1 MTVHDTGQ
9 DDTQPSQDP
18 DSSLPPRNPE
28 STPPLPE
35 PVPVPDH
42 DAPPEPAIDPP
53 PGSNATGSDLTS
65 PLAEIGDQTASDPGD
80 ESDELVDGTSLET
93 ETEPGGELVEF
104 ESPTANTPTAK
115 TPIVGELMAADT
127 APNDRTRPPA
137 NVTPERFQSG
147 ATKKSMSVFSGGG
160 FHPKMVRWKRMLAEI
175 NALEQGLQQET
186 DNELRKRS
194 LALRYRAM
202 AGEKP
207 GKLLPEGYALVRE
220 AGRRTLG
227 MRHYDVQMIGG
238 ISLFESHIA
247 EMQTG
252 EGKTLTATLPLY
264 LQSLVGKGAHLA
276 TVNDYLAKRDA
287 EWMTPV
293 YNLLGVSVGIIQ
305 TSDDQGARRK
315 SYGSAVTY
323 GTAKEF
329 GFDFLRD
336 RLLLR
341 AQNRIQTEMLGD
353 GGGFS
358 DSGDKPVMR
367 GMHFCLVDEADSI
380 LIDEARTPLIIGSL
394 EDTVRDQIVETY
406 LWASEHA
413 PEYEI
418 DDHFT
423 IDDETKQYELTA
435 RGRQKVRALKK
446 SDLVRTMGLVDMYEY
461 TERAVKVFREFLL
474 DRQYVVRPGDKGID
488 EIVIVDEFTGRL
500 AEGRKWRDGIHQSI
514 EAKEGIEISV
524 PTGQAA
530 RITVQDLFLRYNHL
544 AGMTGT
550 AATSARE
557 LRRIYR
563 TPVLRVPTNRPP
575 KREQLKDR
583 VFGSL
588 DAKFQAVV
596 DEIKQI
602 HDTGR
607 PVLIGTRSIDKSEI
621 LSRMLEAVGIE
632 HQVLNANNVEMEA
645 EIVADAGQ
653 EGNVTV
659 ATNMAGRGTDI
670 KLTDQ
675 IVDLGGMHV
684 ICTELHDAARID
696 RQLIGR
702 CGRQGDPGSY
712 RQYLSLDDD
721 ILKGGLGQGKADKL
735 KNRGEGLTDSVDS
748 LAKLFRRAQRKVEK
762 KHFRDR
768 MVLLHHEKERK
779 KMQREIGQDPYLD
792 TPD

>member
-1 MTVHDTGQ
+1 MSDSKSVSDTASTAAGPASEGSEARESL
-9 DDTQPSQDP
+9 DRDITDESVNALSPVEAADEP
-18 DSSLPPRNPE
+18 TDELTDAENDSRALDNAA
-28 STPPLPE
+28 TPATE
-35 PVPVPDH
+35 VAATI
-42 DAPPEPAIDPP
+42 APQRF
-53 PGSNATGSDLTS
+53 
-65 PLAEIGDQTASDPGD
+65 QTA
-80 ESDELVDGTSLET
+80 GTARL
-93 ETEPGGELVEF
+93 
-104 ESPTANTPTAK
+104 
-115 TPIVGELMAADT
+115 
-127 APNDRTRPPA
+127 
-137 NVTPERFQSG
+137 
-147 ATKKSMSVFSGGG
+147 SVFSGSG
-160 FHPKMVRWKRMLAEI
+160 FHPKMARWKRMLAEI
-175 NALEQGLQQET
+175 TDFEHVLQPEN
-186 DNELRKRS
+186 DSELRKRS

-202 AGEKP
+202 AGEKLA
-207 GKLLPEGYALVRE
+207 KLLPEGYALVRE
-220 AGRRTLG
+220 AGRRALG
-227 MRHYDVQMIGG
+227 MRHYDVQIIGG
-238 ISLFESHIA
+238 ISLFENHVA

-264 LQSLVGKGAHLA
+264 LHSLVGKGAHLA

-287 EWMTPV
+287 EWMRPI
-293 YNLLGVSVGIIQ
+293 YEMLGLTVGVIQ
-305 TSDDQGARRK
+305 TPDDQGARRK
-315 SYGSAVTY
+315 SYGSSVTY

-353 GGGFS
+353 GGGGFS

-380 LIDEARTPLIIGSL
+380 LIDEARTPLIIGSI
-394 EDTVRDQIVETY
+394 EDTVRDQIVETHR
-406 LWASEHA
+406 WAAAHA
-413 PEYEI
+413 SDYEL

-423 IDDETKQYELTA
+423 IDDDTKQYELTA
-435 RGRQKVRALKK
+435 RGRQKVRALPK
-446 SDLVRTMGLVDMYEY
+446 SDLVRTMGLVDLYEY
-461 TERAVKVFREFLL
+461 TERAVKVHREFLR
-474 DRQYVVRPGDKGID
+474 DRQYVVRPGEKGVD

-500 AEGRKWRDGIHQSI
+500 AEGRKWRDGIHQAI
-514 EAKEGIEISV
+514 EAKENLEISV

-530 RITVQDLFLRYNHL
+530 RITVQDLFLRYKHL

-575 KREQLKDR
+575 KRKRLPDR
-583 VFGSL
+583 VFGSI
-588 DAKFQAVV
+588 DAKFKALVKEVQ
-596 DEIKQI
+596 EI
-602 HDTGR
+602 HASGR
-607 PVLIGTRSIDKSEI
+607 PILIGTRSIDKSEI
-621 LSRMLEAVGIE
+621 LSRMLIELGIPHE
-632 HQVLNANNVEMEA
+632 VLNANNVEREA

-653 EGNVTV
+653 QGRVTV

-670 KLTDQ
+670 KLTDA
-675 IVDLGGMHV
+675 IVGLGGMHV

-721 ILKGGLGQGKADKL
+721 ILKGGLGPDKAEKL
-735 KNRGEGLTDSVDS
+735 KARGESLADSVDS
-748 LAKLFRRAQRKVEK
+748 YARLFRRAQRKVER